1 MQGKKK
7 IIDDLQKCSFG
18 TVSGSVG
25 RLKAVEEIVVR
36 EVVRELKKNQLFN
49 YLRDKRKIG
58 DRTIVL

>member
-1 MQGKKK
+1 M
-7 IIDDLQKCSFG
+7 
-18 TVSGSVG
+18 SGSVG